1 MGIWPF
7 GGGSKEPK
15 APQGAID
22 PNKGPTL
29 AQAGK
34 KFDKR
39 YKRDVW
45 WLENKSNF
53 GKAGVLAVI
62 VIEVVLGLIG
72 LWAFV
77 DYFVFDY
84 VEENRLV
91 ETFFVGADNLNSVV
105 QAQVPLDLEVGDA
118 RVVSAQ
124 GEYDVISIVSNPNEG
139 HVAQLSYRLVYGDRS
154 SEQRQVIVLQ
164 GSEVPLVEFGIEQP
178 RPTSPRVAID
188 NVEWWRIDSH
198 TIPDPIAWRDARLNL
213 EFADLRHD
221 SDLQIGDEIVS
232 RTTANLTN
240 KTGFGYYDVELF
252 IVLKRG
258 GSTIGVN
265 RTVLSNLMAREERQF
280 QLDWFGGSPTAQAVE
295 VYPVVNLFDDTVYLP
310 ETADAD
316 TDRRDIER
324 RRF

>member
-7 GGGSKEPK
+7 GDSSKTSK
-15 APQGAID
+15 TPQGAID
-22 PNKGPTL
+22 PNQGPTL
-29 AQAGK
+29 AKAGK
-34 KFDKR
+34 DTEKR

-45 WLENKSNF
+45 WLENKSNL

-62 VIEVVLGLIG
+62 VVEVVLGLIG

-91 ETFFVGADNLNSVV
+91 ETFFVGADNLSSVV
-105 QAQVPLDLEVGDA
+105 QAQVPLDLIVDDA

-124 GEYDVISIVSNPNEG
+124 GEYDVIALVENPNEG

-164 GSEVPLVEFGIEQP
+164 GTETPLVEFGIEQP
-178 RPTSPRVAID
+178 RPTSPRVVVD
-188 NVEWWRIDSH
+188 DVEWWRIDPH
-198 TIPDPIAWRDARLNL
+198 MIPDPIAWRDARLNL
-213 EFADLRHD
+213 AFEDLRHD
-221 SDLQIGDEIVS
+221 SDLLIGDEIVS
-232 RTTANLTN
+232 RTTAQLSN
-240 KTGFGYYDVELF
+240 KTGFGYYDVDLYV
-252 IVLKRG
+252 VLKRG

-265 RTVLSNLMAREERQF
+265 RTVLSNITPREERQF
-280 QLDWFGGSPTAQAVE
+280 QLDWFGGSPSAQSVE
-295 VYPVVNLFDDTVYLP
+295 LYPVVNLFDDTVYLP
-310 ETADAD
+310 ENAETD